1 MEEARG
7 GGSKVDGAGDG
18 AAREDRIECE
28 CRFDVPA
35 VARVSWERTI
45 EVATRWQKMIVNW
58 FGPLL

>member
-1 MEEARG
+1 M
-7 GGSKVDGAGDG
+7 DGAGDG